1 MFELYIEIALSRKP
15 FGIEHMHVN
24 TFLLR
29 MADTMTFQDIDF
41 PPWGHSVYVQN
52 TATANGSQSIN
63 GNQGFEKDPKEWM
76 LETQVVV
83 IAVPLNKRLQLQRIT
98 TYFEI

>member
-1 MFELYIEIALSRKP
+1 
-15 FGIEHMHVN
+15 
-24 TFLLR
+24 
-29 MADTMTFQDIDF
+29 
-41 PPWGHSVYVQN
+41 
-52 TATANGSQSIN
+52 
-63 GNQGFEKDPKEWM
+63 M